1 MPLITILSGSPSPS
15 SRTRLLSAWV
25 GAWLGKKGFDMHA
38 LDVRDLP
45 AADLFEAKVDGPE
58 VKRAVQAVAE
68 AHGVVIATPVYK
80 AAYPGV
86 LKAFLDLLPQL
97 GLTGKIVLPLAVGGS
112 LAHVLA
118 IDYAMRPILSSL
130 NALHITGGLFFL
142 DKQLER
148 TEDGG
153 LRIEQ
158 GDVED
163 KLELLLQSFAD
174 SVRMRANETRP
185 ADAPPATI
193 VTKVS

>member
-1 MPLITILSGSPSPS
+1 MVDDEAEGRMPLITVLSGSPSPS

-25 GAWLGKKGFDMHA
+25 ADWLGKKGFDIHA

-45 AADLFEAKVDGPE
+45 AADLFEAKLDGPE
-58 VKRAVQAVAE
+58 VKRAVQAVAD

-130 NALHITGGLFFL
+130 NALHVTGGLFFL

-148 TEDGG
+148 TDEGG
-153 LRIEQ
+153 VRIDP
-158 GDVED
+158 GMED
-163 KLELLLQSFAD
+163 KLKLLLQSFAD
-174 SVRMRANETRP
+174 SVRMRASET
-185 ADAPPATI
+185 AAAG
-193 VTKVS
+193 

>member
-1 MPLITILSGSPSPS
+1 MPLITVLSGSPSPS

-25 GAWLGKKGFDMHA
+25 NSWLGGKGFDTYA

-58 VKRAVQAVAE
+58 VKRAVQAVAD

-158 GDVED
+158 GMQD
-163 KLELLLQSFAD
+163 KLQLLLQSFAD
-174 SVRMRANETRP
+174 SVRMRASDT
-185 ADAPPATI
+185 AAAG
-193 VTKVS
+193 

>member
-1 MPLITILSGSPSPS
+1 MVDDEAEGRMPLITVLSGSPSPS

-25 GAWLGKKGFDMHA
+25 GDWLSKKGFDIHA

-45 AADLFEAKVDGPE
+45 AADLFEAKMDGPE
-58 VKRAVQAVAE
+58 VKRAVQAVAD

-148 TEDGG
+148 TDEGG
-153 LRIEQ
+153 VRIDP
-158 GDVED
+158 GMED
-163 KLELLLQSFAD
+163 KLRLLLQSFAD
-174 SVRMRANETRP
+174 SVRMRAAET
-185 ADAPPATI
+185 AAAG
-193 VTKVS
+193 

>member
-1 MPLITILSGSPSPS
+1 MPLITVLSGSPSPS

-25 GAWLGKKGFDMHA
+25 GTWLAGKGFDTYA

-58 VKRAVQAVAE
+58 VKRAVQAVAD
-68 AHGVVIATPVYK
+68 AQGVVIATPVYK

-153 LRIEQ
+153 LRIEP
-158 GDVED
+158 GMED
-163 KLELLLQSFAD
+163 KLTMLLQGFAD
-174 SVRMRANETRP
+174 SVRMRASET
-185 ADAPPATI
+185 AGAPPPASI

>member
-1 MPLITILSGSPSPS
+1 MVDDEAEGRMPLITVLSGSPSPS

-25 GAWLGKKGFDMHA
+25 GDWLGKKGFDIHA

-45 AADLFEAKVDGPE
+45 AADLFEAKMDGPE
-58 VKRAVQAVAE
+58 VKRAVQAVAD

-148 TEDGG
+148 TDEGG
-153 LRIEQ
+153 VRIEP
-158 GDVED
+158 GMED
-163 KLELLLQSFAD
+163 KLKLLLQSFAD
-174 SVRMRANETRP
+174 SVRMRAAET
-185 ADAPPATI
+185 AAAG
-193 VTKVS
+193 

>member
-1 MPLITILSGSPSPS
+1 MPLITVLSGSPSPS

-25 GAWLGKKGFDMHA
+25 SAWLAGKGFDTYA

-58 VKRAVQAVAE
+58 VKRAVQAVAD

-153 LRIEQ
+153 LRIDQ
-158 GDVED
+158 GMED
-163 KLELLLQSFAD
+163 KLKLLLQSFAD
-174 SVRMRANETRP
+174 SVRMRASDT
-185 ADAPPATI
+185 AAAG
-193 VTKVS
+193 

>member
-1 MPLITILSGSPSPS
+1 
-15 SRTRLLSAWV
+15 V
-25 GAWLGKKGFDMHA
+25 GAWLTRKGFDVAA

-45 AADLFEAKVDGPE
+45 AVDLFEARVDGPE
-58 VKRAVQAVAE
+58 VKRAVQAVAQ
-68 AHGVVIATPVYK
+68 AQGVVIATPVYK

-97 GLTGKIVLPLAVGGS
+97 GLTGKIVLPLAVGGT

-130 NALHITGGLFFL
+130 NALHITSGLFFL

-153 LRIEQ
+153 LRIEAQ
-158 GDVED
+158 MQD
-163 KLELLLQSFAD
+163 KLDLLLQGFAD
-174 SVRMRANETRP
+174 SVRLRASEAAP
-185 ADAPPATI
+185 SEGPPASI
-193 VTKVS
+193 VTKLS

>member
-1 MPLITILSGSPSPS
+1 MPLITVLSGSPSPS

-25 GAWLGKKGFDMHA
+25 SDWLGKKGFDIHA

-45 AADLFEAKVDGPE
+45 AADLFEAKMDGPE
-58 VKRAVQAVAE
+58 VKRAVQAVAD

-130 NALHITGGLFFL
+130 NALHVTGGLFFL

-148 TEDGG
+148 TDEGG
-153 LRIEQ
+153 VRIDP
-158 GDVED
+158 GMED
-163 KLELLLQSFAD
+163 KLRLLLQSFAD
-174 SVRMRANETRP
+174 SVRMRASET
-185 ADAPPATI
+185 AAAG
-193 VTKVS
+193 

>member
-1 MPLITILSGSPSPS
+1 MPLITVLSGSPSPS

-25 GAWLGKKGFDMHA
+25 GDWLGKKGFDIYA

-45 AADLFEAKVDGPE
+45 AADLFEA
-58 VKRAVQAVAE
+58 VAD

-130 NALHITGGLFFL
+130 NALHVTGGLFFL

-148 TEDGG
+148 TDEGG
-153 LRIEQ
+153 VRIDP
-158 GDVED
+158 GMED
-163 KLELLLQSFAD
+163 KLKLLLQSFAD
-174 SVRMRANETRP
+174 SVRMRASET
-185 ADAPPATI
+185 AAAG
-193 VTKVS
+193 

>member
-1 MPLITILSGSPSPS
+1 MPLITVLSGSPSPS

-25 GAWLGKKGFDMHA
+25 GNWLGQKGFDTYA

-58 VKRAVQAVAE
+58 VKRAVQAVAD
-68 AHGVVIATPVYK
+68 AQGVVIATPVYK

-148 TEDGG
+148 TDDGG
-153 LRIEQ
+153 LRIDAGME
-158 GDVED
+158 E
-163 KLELLLQSFAD
+163 KLQLLLQGFAD
-174 SVRMRANETRP
+174 SVRMRASETAP
-185 ADAPPATI
+185 APPANI